1 MLGRTYGR
9 YRTVAPIGEGGMA
22 TVWRAVDPLL
32 ERDVALKLLSP
43 PLARSPEARRRFRR
57 EADVAQLLDHPAI
70 APVFDSGE
78 TDTDAW
84 LAMALV
90 DGETLAQRMGR
101 GLVPV
106 NECVDVAAILASAL
120 GYAHARGVLHRDLST
135 RNVMLARDGRVF
147 LLDFGLAKLEGASSL
162 TRSAGVP
169 GTLLYMAPEVLCGG
183 AADPRSD
190 LYSLSAVLY
199 ELVTGTP
206 PHHDDAPESLIY
218 AKLNTTPRPANE
230 LRPDAPPALVHLL
243 ARTLARDPAA
253 RPADAEEFLGELKGP
268 HGPEP
273 TEPSGARSAGELLAE
288 GHSVIYL
295 GVPPFEVPVADQSQ
309 LGELATSLA
318 DALRRRLGSLRRL
331 HVLQVRAPLEP
342 DGDVLKWA
350 TLHGANLVI
359 VGRLGR
365 RGAHARVECT
375 LFDPVGHVS
384 LAGETVEGSWFDAFD
399 LEDRLVACA
408 RRLLPVLH
416 DDLAEPNAQP
426 TPAAADD
433 DRLAQARR
441 YLQRHDHEP
450 SVDAAMGLLERLA
463 AARPERAEFH
473 AALAHAY
480 LAKHALT
487 RQRAWEERAASSVHR
502 ARELEPGSPEVQ
514 LAIAELKA
522 ATGHGAEAA
531 ELFRSALEQDPER
544 FDGWLGLAR
553 LPATHAEFEQA
564 EAACRRA
571 IALRPRDWRGYSTL
585 GTIYYRQG
593 RYAQAVPPWR
603 RVLRLSPEHARAAS
617 NMAVALYQL
626 DRVEE
631 SEVMFRRSLALEP
644 NAATYANLGTCLYAQ
659 HRFKEALAAL
669 ERACELRQADARFWG
684 YLGAA
689 ARQVAGAEERSR
701 RAFERAIGLMRES
714 LDRNPEDGESWAIFA
729 AWLAAQGQGAEARDA
744 ITRALALAP
753 RDVRCMTEAV
763 HTFTLLGEQDRALD
777 FLEQALAAGYGTR
790 EVERSIELQPLRG
803 HERYRNLLARAAEFR
818 GEIPRAPSGG

>member
-78 TDTDAW
+78 SDTDAW

-106 NECVDVAAILASAL
+106 NECVDIAAILASAL

-162 TRSAGVP
+162 TRSASVP

-206 PHHDDAPESLIY
+206 PHPDDAPESLIY

-230 LRPDAPPALVHLL
+230 LRPDAPPALVRLL
-243 ARTLARDPAA
+243 ARTLDRDPAA
-253 RPADAEEFLGELKGP
+253 RPADAEEFLGDLRGP

-288 GHSVIYL
+288 GQSVIYL
-295 GVPPFEVPVADQSQ
+295 GVPPFEVQVADQVQ
-309 LGELATSLA
+309 LAELATSLA

-375 LFDPVGHVS
+375 LLDPVGRVS
-384 LAGETVEGSWFDAFD
+384 LAGETVEGSWFDAFA
-399 LEDRLVACA
+399 LEDRLVACCSRFCTA
-408 RRLLPVLH
+408 ISLNRTPSPRPLQRTTTGSPKR
-416 DDLAEPNAQP
+416 DTTCSATTTNPPWMPPWACSSAWPRSGPNVPSSTRHLP
-426 TPAAADD
+426 TPTS
-433 DRLAQARR
+433 RSTR
-441 YLQRHDHEP
+441 
-450 SVDAAMGLLERLA
+450 S
-463 AARPERAEFH
+463 RANACGRSAPH
-473 AALAHAY
+473 P
-480 LAKHALT
+480 
-487 RQRAWEERAASSVHR
+487 RCI
-502 ARELEPGSPEVQ
+502 EPGSSSPDRQ
-514 LAIAELKA
+514 KCN
-522 ATGHGAEAA
+522 
-531 ELFRSALEQDPER
+531 S
-544 FDGWLGLAR
+544 R
-553 LPATHAEFEQA
+553 LPT
-564 EAACRRA
+564 
-571 IALRPRDWRGYSTL
+571 
-585 GTIYYRQG
+585 
-593 RYAQAVPPWR
+593 
-603 RVLRLSPEHARAAS
+603 
-617 NMAVALYQL
+617 
-626 DRVEE
+626 
-631 SEVMFRRSLALEP
+631 
-644 NAATYANLGTCLYAQ
+644 
-659 HRFKEALAAL
+659 
-669 ERACELRQADARFWG
+669 
-684 YLGAA
+684 
-689 ARQVAGAEERSR
+689 
-701 RAFERAIGLMRES
+701 
-714 LDRNPEDGESWAIFA
+714 
-729 AWLAAQGQGAEARDA
+729 
-744 ITRALALAP
+744 
-753 RDVRCMTEAV
+753 
-763 HTFTLLGEQDRALD
+763 
-777 FLEQALAAGYGTR
+777 
-790 EVERSIELQPLRG
+790 
-803 HERYRNLLARAAEFR
+803 
-818 GEIPRAPSGG
+818 